1 MYTLG
6 RPYAGSKSVWVADKK
21 MGFLRAEVEATKGD
35 EVTAKTEGG
44 TSVTMHKDK
53 VQQMNPPKFEL
64 ITDMANMTF
73 LNEACV
79 LNNLRMRY
87 ENSLIYTYSGLFCIA
102 VNPYRRLPIYTKK
115 VTDAYQGKRRTEVPP
130 HLFAIADTAY
140 ANMIRD
146 RENQSCL
153 IT

>member
-1 MYTLG
+1 MVTG
-6 RPYAGSKSVWVADKK
+6 RPYHGAKSVWVPDAKL
-21 MGFLRAEVEATKGD
+21 GFARAEIESTTGD
-35 EVTAKTEGG
+35 DVSCKTEDG
-44 TSVTMHKDK
+44 TSVNFHKDK
-53 VQQMNPPKFEL
+53 VQQQNPPKYEL

-87 ENSLIYTYSGLFCIA
+87 ENTLIYTYSGLFCIA

-130 HLFAIADTAY
+130 HLFSIADTAY

-146 RENQSCL
+146 RDNQSCL

>member
-1 MYTLG
+1 MT
-6 RPYAGSKSVWVADKK
+6 V
-21 MGFLRAEVEATKGD
+21 
-35 EVTAKTEGG
+35 
-44 TSVTMHKDK
+44 HKDK
-53 VQQMNPPKFEL
+53 CQQMNPPKYEL

-79 LNNLRMRY
+79 LSNLRMRY
-87 ENSLIYTYSGLFCIA
+87 ENTLIYTYSGLFCIA

-115 VTDAYQGKRRTEVPP
+115 VTDMYQGKRRTEVPP